1 MRKNIGLFL
10 GIMGAMFMNSQSGMT
25 ADFMPNITFVGGRGS
40 GTPMYIPSK
49 HPIQTYAQQKR
60 RAKKRN
66 NIRKFNS

>member
-1 MRKNIGLFL
+1 MRKNIGLLFS
-10 GIMGAMFMNSQSGMT
+10 AMAMAFMPQTNGMKG
-25 ADFMPNITFVGGRGS
+25 DFMPNITFVGGRGS

-66 NIRKFNS
+66 NIRKFN